1 LLVPFGDFIRSAWRI
16 PVRKVIAAVLVGLG
30 SFLLVAALTVVL
42 WGGDAV
48 KKTPL
53 DTDSVTNLS
62 GTADKLNPATGDV
75 ESLQVKAASVTKS
88 DAELSDD
95 DVVVFV
101 NTTCLVIDE
110 DDVPQCVDESD
121 DRLVSATSDV
131 FATDRQ
137 TAEAVNDPQY
147 VPPSAEEKSGLV
159 NKWPFD
165 AEKKDYTYWDG
176 MLGEAVDAT
185 YDGTETIEGLE
196 TYRYHVLIE
205 DAPAEVVA
213 DVDGVYSQDKYIWI
227 DPTTGSIV
235 NQTQHEVR
243 ELEDGSPLL
252 DMELA
257 FTDEQVEANVSDA
270 EDNTQSL
277 DLLTKTLPLVGFIGG
292 AIALLAGLFLFL
304 RGRRHQHQHA

>member
-1 LLVPFGDFIRSAWRI
+1 M
-16 PVRKVIAAVLVGLG
+16 RKVIAAVLVGLG

-62 GTADKLNPATGDV
+62 GTADKLNPATGEV
-75 ESLQVKAASVTKS
+75 ESLQVKAASVTKA

-101 NTTCLVIDE
+101 NTSCLVIDE
-110 DDVPQCVDESD
+110 GDTPQCVDETD
-121 DRLVSATSDV
+121 DRLVSASSDV

-196 TYRYHVLIE
+196 TYRYHVLVE
-205 DAPAEVVA
+205 DAPAEVVE

-252 DMELA
+252 DMQLA

-270 EDNTQSL
+270 EDNAQSL

>member
-1 LLVPFGDFIRSAWRI
+1 M
-16 PVRKVIAAVLVGLG
+16 RKVIAAVLVGLG

-42 WGGDAV
+42 WGADAV

-62 GTADKLNPATGDV
+62 GEADKLNPATGEV
-75 ESLQVKAASVTKS
+75 EALQVKAASVTKA

-101 NTTCLVIDE
+101 NTTCLVID
-110 DDVPQCVDESD
+110 DGSTPQCVDESD
-121 DRLVSATSDV
+121 DRLVSASSDV

-165 AEKKDYTYWDG
+165 AEKKDYLYWDG

-196 TYRYHVLIE
+196 TYKYHVLVE
-205 DAPAEVVA
+205 EEPAEVVEGI
-213 DVDGVYSQDKYIWI
+213 DGVYSQDKYIWI
-227 DPTTGSIV
+227 DPVTGAII
-235 NQTQHEVR
+235 NQTQDEVR

-252 DMELA
+252 DMQLA
-257 FTDEQVEANVSDA
+257 FTDEQVEDNVADA
-270 EDNTQSL
+270 EESGRL
-277 DLLTKTLPLVGFIGG
+277 LGLLTTTLPLVGFIGG

-304 RGRRHQHQHA
+304 RGRRDTTTA

>member
-1 LLVPFGDFIRSAWRI
+1 M
-16 PVRKVIAAVLVGLG
+16 RKVIAAVLVGLG

-62 GTADKLNPATGDV
+62 GTADKLNPATGEV
-75 ESLQVKAASVTKS
+75 ESLQVKAASVTKA
-88 DAELSDD
+88 DAELSSD

-110 DDVPQCVDESD
+110 GDTPQCVDESD

-131 FATDRQ
+131 FATDRR

-165 AEKKDYTYWDG
+165 AKKEDYTYWDS

-196 TYRYHVLIE
+196 TYKYHVLVE
-205 DAPAEVVA
+205 EEPAEVVEG
-213 DVDGVYSQDKYIWI
+213 VDGVYSQDKFIWI

-243 ELEDGSPLL
+243 ELEDGSTLL
-252 DMELA
+252 DMQLA
-257 FTDEQVEANVSDA
+257 FTDEQVEANVADA
-270 EDNTQSL
+270 KDNGQSL
-277 DLLTKTLPLVGFIGG
+277 GLLTTTLPLVGFIGG

>member
-1 LLVPFGDFIRSAWRI
+1 LLVPFGDFNALLRRML
-16 PVRKVIAAVLVGLG
+16 VRKVIAGVLLGLG

-53 DTDSVTNLS
+53 DTNSVTNLS
-62 GTADKLNPATGDV
+62 GTADKLNPGTGEV
-75 ESLQVKAASVTKS
+75 ESLQVKAASVTKA
-88 DAELSDD
+88 DAELSSD

-101 NTTCLVIDE
+101 NTTCLVID
-110 DDVPQCVDESD
+110 DGDTPQCVDDSD
-121 DRLVSATSDV
+121 DRLVSASSDV
-131 FATDRQ
+131 FATDRR

-147 VPPSAEEKSGLV
+147 IPPSAEEKSGLV

-165 AEKKDYTYWDG
+165 AEKKDYTYWDS

-185 YDGTETIEGLE
+185 YDGTETLEGLE
-196 TYRYHVLIE
+196 TYKYHVLVE
-205 DAPAEVVA
+205 EQAAEVVEG
-213 DVDGVYSQDKYIWI
+213 VDGVYSQDKYIWV

-252 DMELA
+252 DMQLA
-257 FTDEQVEANVSDA
+257 FTDEQVESNVADA
-270 EDNTQSL
+270 KDSGQSL

-292 AIALLAGLFLFL
+292 AIAFLAGLFLFL
-304 RGRRHQHQHA
+304 RARRDTTAA

>member
-1 LLVPFGDFIRSAWRI
+1 
-16 PVRKVIAAVLVGLG
+16 VRKVIAAVLVGLG
-30 SFLLVAALTVVL
+30 SFLLVAALTVVI
-42 WGGDAV
+42 WGGEAV

-62 GTADKLNPATGDV
+62 GTADKLNPATSEV
-75 ESLQVKAASVTKS
+75 ESLQVKAASVTKA

-95 DVVVFV
+95 EVVVFV

-110 DDVPQCVDESD
+110 GDTPQCVDESD

-196 TYRYHVLIE
+196 TYRYHVLVE
-205 DAPAEVVA
+205 DAPAEVVE

-227 DPTTGSIV
+227 DPITGAII

-243 ELEDGSPLL
+243 ELPDGSTLL
-252 DMELA
+252 DMQLD
-257 FTDEQVEANVSDA
+257 FTEDQVSANAADA
-270 EDNTQSL
+270 EDNGSL
-277 DLLTKTLPLVGFIGG
+277 LSLLTKTVPLIGIIGG
-292 AIALLAGLFLFL
+292 VIALLIGGFLVFAG
-304 RGRRHQHQHA
+304 RSRDAETA